1 MHQTFPVDSVVSLA
15 HLVQSLITVN
25 HNHFRG
31 LEGFALCQFPAE
43 AFRIDSHHHTGHI
56 KSRNLYLS
64 QMVAAIYQ
72 AEAIYFSLIFCC
84 VWTFQCKER
93 VLFCTAAGTVQAL
106 DALDTHLQ
114 SSGFHITFSCPAAGQ
129 MYHLIIHIIIFYT
142 GTHDLIQN
150 DLLAS
155 FMADLCISCNY
166 RIIFIDRI
174 RKNQVSIHH
183 CIVKSDF
190 EGLCLIFIF
199 HISGWQWKNVLLSV
213 TDFMGC
219 IGKVHDAASVFLYN
233 GQCWASIIT
242 GSVSR
247 EFLFCILHGKDARF
261 WNIDGHL
268 GTHTLFMKVG
278 KIFPVVNS
286 LSII

>member
-1 MHQTFPVDSVVSLA
+1 MHQTFPVDSVICLT
-15 HLVQSLITVN
+15 HLIQTLITVN

-64 QMVAAIYQ
+64 QMVAAVYQ

-142 GTHDLIQN
+142 GIHDLIQN

-174 RKNQVSIHH
+174 RKDQVGIHH

-190 EGLCLIFIF
+190 QGLRLIFIF
-199 HISGWQWKNVLLSV
+199 HISSWQRKNVLLSV

-219 IGKVHDAASVFLYN
+219 IGKVHDATSVFLYN
-233 GQCWASIIT
+233 GQCRASIIT

-261 WNIDGHL
+261 RNTDGHL
-268 GTHTLFMKVG
+268 GAHALLMKIR
-278 KIFPVVNS
+278 KILPVVNF